1 MAKRLWRHGSAQ
13 LIVVERAWLTT
24 VRVTAAL
31 TAKPVLSNVWW
42 PIRVRPTKTR
52 DGSELDQRTVAK
64 LLALWLNSTLG
75 ILLLLSEAETTR
87 GPWVKFKKRPLH
99 TLPVVDFTRLTSGEV
114 VRLRQAYDNLAQQK
128 LQALPIEFATPQT
141 RQRIDNAFSDGL
153 HLDSDLT
160 SLYRLL
166 ARDPIITCKPL
177 TRVS

>member
-1 MAKRLWRHGSAQ
+1 
-13 LIVVERAWLTT
+13 
-24 VRVTAAL
+24 
-31 TAKPVLSNVWW
+31 
-42 PIRVRPTKTR
+42 
-52 DGSELDQRTVAK
+52 VAK

-177 TRVS
+177 SRVS